1 MDPNQ
6 PITTVRHGV
15 LNVLKKTKCF
25 LRGLLEC
32 LREEKNV
39 NAITTGS
46 EIAPSWAPMRLK
58 IQSWRPEFHSWS
70 PASDL

>member
-15 LNVLKKTKCF
+15 LNVLKKAKCF
-25 LRGLLEC
+25 LRGLLEW

-39 NAITTGS
+39 NAI
-46 EIAPSWAPMRLK
+46 ASWEMLTK
-58 IQSWRPEFHSWS
+58 KLVTHTKCSIT
-70 PASDL
+70 